1 MTIKWGKDAQPS
13 KADQPRK
20 PRGSERPGH
29 SHEQVVITALLVYL
43 ALLCVIG
50 FGAWVYRAPVGSE
63 ANLNTAGTLFFA
75 IAAVSLIATALWL
88 LLDLRT
94 PILLGNG
101 AGSVMMLVLGFSSPV
116 FFVVFVTALFGVYAG
131 LNRLELHPRDRWT
144 CVVVSIVF
152 AIALGQLGLLLFI
165 PVAIAAGIVPEFDFG
180 PAEGE

>member
-1 MTIKWGKDAQPS
+1 MTLKWGKDAQPS

-75 IAAVSLIATALWL
+75 IAAISLIATALWL

-94 PILLGNG
+94 PILLVNG
-101 AGSVMMLVLGFSSPV
+101 A
-116 FFVVFVTALFGVYAG
+116 
-131 LNRLELHPRDRWT
+131 
-144 CVVVSIVF
+144 
-152 AIALGQLGLLLFI
+152 
-165 PVAIAAGIVPEFDFG
+165 
-180 PAEGE
+180 